1 MENNILFEIQNLEC
15 QYKSNPRPIL
25 EIESLKINKG
35 EITFFIGTSGSGKS
49 TILEAMGL
57 MNDPIKFSKESIFNF
72 YPINGENNYNYFD
85 LWKNKTVISKIRR
98 NHFSFIFQSNNLFN
112 SLNGH
117 QNVILP
123 YLLRGKTKQEALRE
137 CNNILND
144 ILSDLN
150 LSEKEIENI
159 NISEISGGQKQR
171 LAFARGIITQY
182 DVLFADEPT
191 GNLDWYNAR
200 YIMRKLINRKNPDS
214 SVIIVSHDI
223 SLATEF
229 ADKIVFIERN
239 ETKVNG
245 GKIFSY
251 GKINKSGI
259 FRKQE
264 EKWINGDNQ
273 EMENNNLKDY
283 LKNKFIPKEN
293 SENKE

>member
-1 MENNILFEIQNLEC
+1 MSNILFEIKNLEC

-25 EIESLKINKG
+25 EIDSLDIKKG

-57 MNDPIKFSKESIFNF
+57 MNDPIKQSKDSIFKF
-72 YPINGENNYNYFD
+72 HPINNSNSYNYFD
-85 LWKNKTVISKIRR
+85 LWKNKKEISKIRR

-123 YLLRGKTKQEALRE
+123 YLLRGKNKFEALKE
-137 CNNILND
+137 CNDILND

-150 LSEKEIENI
+150 LSKKEIENI

-171 LAFARGIITQY
+171 LAFARGIITKY

-200 YIMRKLINRKNPDS
+200 YIMNKLINRKNTES

-223 SLATEF
+223 SLATEY
-229 ADKIVFIERN
+229 ADKIVFIERH
-239 ETKVNG
+239 ETKIDEN
-245 GKIFSY
+245 KIFSY
-251 GKINKSGI
+251 GKINKYGI
-259 FRKQE
+259 F
-264 EKWINGDNQ
+264 EKRNKSWISGDN
-273 EMENNNLKDY
+273 EKMENEKLKDY
-283 LKNKFIPKEN
+283 LKNKFKPK
-293 SENKE
+293 K